1 MSLLGVIAANAEA
14 EVDPVLRMP
23 LQLFMERS
31 QGSYEH
37 C

>member
-14 EVDPVLRMP
+14 EVDPVLRIRLQP
-23 LQLFMERS
+23 LMERT
-31 QGSYEH
+31 QGSYER